1 MRVIYQNVCPILAE
15 DETTTE
21 ETTESKFASAA
32 EDVLTMVK
40 GAKQLREGVR
50 EAEEVKDVL
59 LEPPVA
65 EADKKQEKKKVSHF
79 QAMALMGKL
88 FFGLKTKAISEE
100 AEDEETS
107 YEEDDDD
114 DDDEEEEEE
123 GTETE
128 SDVRGSGES
137 GEGHVTKT
145 QVQVVIEKE
154 DSSRERSPPQS
165 QTTTAG
171 GVKTITHFQAVTLL
185 THLFAKVRAQH
196 NDMIARGAKAA
207 SGADRTSSS
216 EWTEP
221 LSASD
226 PSTET
231 GASSPSSRYV
241 LSVIRKSC
249 ATPAS
254 CPRNVRGIRH

>member
-1 MRVIYQNVCPILAE
+1 MYGNYHRKE
-15 DETTTE
+15 EESSTE
-21 ETTESKFASAA
+21 EATESKFASVA
-32 EDVLTMVK
+32 EDVRTMVK
-40 GAKQLREGVR
+40 GANLLREGVR
-50 EAEEVKDVL
+50 EGEVVKDVL
-59 LEPPVA
+59 LEPPAAA
-65 EADKKQEKKKVSHF
+65 EEAEEMDKKSENKKKLSHF

-88 FFGLKTKAISEE
+88 FFGLKTKTIEE
-100 AEDEETS
+100 EDGEEEDEETS
-107 YEEDDDD
+107 YEEEGEESV
-114 DDDEEEEEE
+114 EEEEEA
-123 GTETE
+123 TETE
-128 SDVRGSGES
+128 SDDRGSGES
-137 GEGHVTKT
+137 DGGHVTRT

-207 SGADRTSSS
+207 SGGGGGGGGDRSSSS

-226 PSTET
+226 PSTES

-241 LSVIRKSC
+241 VKV
-249 ATPAS
+249 A
-254 CPRNVRGIRH
+254 